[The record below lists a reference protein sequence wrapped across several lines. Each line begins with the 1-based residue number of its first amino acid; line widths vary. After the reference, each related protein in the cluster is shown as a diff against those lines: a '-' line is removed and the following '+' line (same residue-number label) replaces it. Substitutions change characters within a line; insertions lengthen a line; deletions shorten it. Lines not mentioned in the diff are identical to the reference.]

1 MPHRSVVV
9 IDKVR
14 KDGLV
19 FASDYTDCDHGMD
32 GFWKVMFRL
41 QAGPP
46 RLQIGAAYSLEYESE
61 DLQKPFVQ
69 KTDRGRRAGEAR
81 PGASPGMDPP
91 DGAEAPLLIPNSFF
105 CMCRLFEPSA
115 AKGKIYITN

>member
-32 GFWKVMFRL
+32 GFRKVMFRL
-41 QAGPP
+41 PAGAP
-46 RLQIGAAYSLEYESE
+46 RLQIGAAYSLEHESE

-69 KTDRGRRAGEAR
+69 KSRSGKMTSYYPHRFYHKIRNVTEVSAN
-81 PGASPGMDPP
+81 PGAD
-91 DGAEAPLLIPNSFF
+91 LLFD
-105 CMCRLFEPSA
+105 L
-115 AKGKIYITN
+115 

>member
-32 GFWKVMFRL
+32 GFRKVMFRL
-41 QAGPP
+41 PAGAP
-46 RLQIGAAYSLEYESE
+46 RLPL
-61 DLQKPFVQ
+61 
-69 KTDRGRRAGEAR
+69 RA
-81 PGASPGMDPP
+81 PP
-91 DGAEAPLLIPNSFF
+91 SSGGSALVMTGVLALVALLF
-105 CMCRLFEPSA
+105 L
-115 AKGKIYITN
+115 

>member
-1 MPHRSVVV
+1 MPHRNRVV

-32 GFWKVMFRL
+32 GFRKVLFRL
-41 QAGPP
+41 QAGAP

-69 KTDRGRRAGEAR
+69 KSRSGKTTTYYTQMFYHKVRDLTLVAAHPEA
-81 PGASPGMDPP
+81 D
-91 DGAEAPLLIPNSFF
+91 LL
-105 CMCRLFEPSA
+105 LDL
-115 AKGKIYITN
+115 